1 MCVFVCVRVANT
13 LSRGALRRVCVQR
26 PRRHQRWLRRRRR
39 RPPPLPSTCSHWT
52 AAATAT
58 MASATRRHSM
68 RRVHS
73 RNRRR
78 AIAAH
83 RDDRDQCAVKVINVL
98 HVLATLTAS
107 ANASLSCCV
116 CCLYVLLWWYVSSAL
131 LGHCFRSV
139 DC

>member
-1 MCVFVCVRVANT
+1 MSNKLLARRTTISCVRST
-13 LSRGALRRVCVQR
+13 IRRVIAVRERVVVRIAVLVLQPTIAHGR
-26 PRRHQRWLRRRRR
+26 
-39 RPPPLPSTCSHWT
+39 TSHNIVIKT
-52 AAATAT
+52 A
-58 MASATRRHSM
+58 R
-68 RRVHS
+68 
-73 RNRRR
+73 
-78 AIAAH
+78 H